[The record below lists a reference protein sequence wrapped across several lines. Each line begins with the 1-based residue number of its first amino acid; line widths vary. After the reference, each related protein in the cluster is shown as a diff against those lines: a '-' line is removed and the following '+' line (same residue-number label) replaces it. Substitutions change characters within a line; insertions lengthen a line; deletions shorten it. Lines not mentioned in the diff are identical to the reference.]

1 MKLRMAMIFAKDLNR
16 MLAFYRD
23 GLGLTPVPDQ
33 CGEGWA
39 VFDAGGARVALH
51 AVPPAIARNIE
62 IAEPPQA
69 RSETPIKLVFHTED
83 LEAVAL
89 RLAGLGAKLFPPRVS
104 GSRDVVDPE
113 GNIFQLAGDEP

>member
-1 MKLRMAMIFAKDLNR
+1 MKLRMAMIFAKDINR

-23 GLGLTPVPDQ
+23 GLGLTPVPDKS
-33 CGEGWA
+33 GEGWV
-39 VFDAGGARVALH
+39 VFDADGARLALH

-62 IAEPPQA
+62 ITEPPQE
-69 RSETPIKLVFHTED
+69 RSETPIKLVFQTED

-89 RLAGLGAKLFPPRVS
+89 RLASLGAKVFPPRGS

-113 GNIFQLAGDEP
+113 GNIFQLAGHEP